1 MYNWIPKSL
10 VHRICGLAYFKT
22 QTKWWL
28 HSCTWV
34 IVKYH
39 MPGCHLPFSW
49 CEANNKERNT
59 SKISRAII
67 NYYHWIVGKR
77 APSLSFRWCWDS
89 EFHFHTCDWKGNGQ
103 KTISAYALHISIK
116 AFFLIF
122 FGPLPSNLIHGVYHF
137 CQLEE
142 KPREQ
147 GCLPS
152 CCLLVMWQC

>member
-1 MYNWIPKSL
+1 MDNWIPKSL

-49 CEANNKERNT
+49 CEVNNKERNT
-59 SKISRAII
+59 SKISRTIY

-77 APSLSFRWCWDS
+77 APSLSFWWCWDS
-89 EFHFHTCDWKGNGQ
+89 EKEMVRKPFVHMHFI
-103 KTISAYALHISIK
+103 ISMK

-122 FGPLPSNLIHGVYHF
+122 FGPLPSNLIHRVYHF